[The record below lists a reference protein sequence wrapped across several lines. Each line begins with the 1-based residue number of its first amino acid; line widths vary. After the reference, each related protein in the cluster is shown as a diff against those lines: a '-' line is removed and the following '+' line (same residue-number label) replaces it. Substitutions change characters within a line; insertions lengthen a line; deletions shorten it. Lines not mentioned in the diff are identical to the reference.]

1 MIVITNRI
9 CTTGN
14 TVFFTKKSS
23 QSLQVKKLRIM
34 FVSESNESL
43 ENDEIRPLKQTHL
56 KTGNYFPVCFNS
68 HKSVFIAI

>member
-1 MIVITNRI
+1 MITITNRN

-14 TVFFTKKSS
+14 TVFFTKKSP

-43 ENDEIRPLKQTHL
+43 ENDEIRPLKQTLL
-56 KTGNYFPVCFNS
+56 KTGNYLPVCF
-68 HKSVFIAI
+68 KSQ